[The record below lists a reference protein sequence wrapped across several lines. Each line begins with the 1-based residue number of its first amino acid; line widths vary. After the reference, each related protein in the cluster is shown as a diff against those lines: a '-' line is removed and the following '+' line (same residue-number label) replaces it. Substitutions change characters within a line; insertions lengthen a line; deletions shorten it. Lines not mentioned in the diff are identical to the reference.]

1 MTSTTDSHPG
11 PRSNDSLLASRKE
24 QMGIDTQGKENVRK
38 EYLDKD
44 FQKAK
49 GADDWEATGQA
60 RVFEVKHV
68 PYKQEDGTMS
78 QPKE

>member
-1 MTSTTDSHPG
+1 
-11 PRSNDSLLASRKE
+11 
-24 QMGIDTQGKENVRK
+24 MGIDTQGKENVRK